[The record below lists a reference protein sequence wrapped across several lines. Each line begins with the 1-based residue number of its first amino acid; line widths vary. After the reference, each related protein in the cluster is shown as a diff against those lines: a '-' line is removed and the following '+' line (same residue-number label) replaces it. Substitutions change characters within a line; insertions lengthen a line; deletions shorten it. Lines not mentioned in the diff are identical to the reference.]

1 MSFRLK
7 GPVLFLVICLP
18 LLCAT
23 NLMAQAVT
31 AEIIGTVTDASGGL
45 LPNAQVT
52 ITNLG
57 TNVSRSMTTTAV
69 GTYAFSLLPVGSYSI
84 SIELSGFKTFTVPSL
99 TLAVGDR
106 ARVDAKMEIGAL
118 TETVEVS
125 ASTAGLLQ
133 TDSAT
138 VGSLVTAESVQDLP
152 VNGRNFIK
160 LVQLQP
166 GVNEGT
172 GLGSGDRPDD
182 RRQTSS
188 FSANGVASEMNNYL
202 LDGLD
207 NNERSIATII
217 VKPSIDAMQEV
228 KVQTNLYGA
237 DVGRAGGAVVN
248 MVTKSGTNDF
258 HGTLFEFVRN
268 DMFDAKDFFNV
279 PQVGNP
285 AAGVKP
291 KYRQNQFG
299 GSLGGPIIKDKTF
312 FFVDYEALRI
322 IQGATHQLKIPT
334 ACQLGREECNG
345 VTQMGN
351 FSDILDFNGTV
362 LNNPVT
368 NTPLE
373 GNIMPPSLINTAGG
387 NYASMYPT
395 LTSAACPDP
404 TNCMWISNVG
414 KTQNAHTGDLRF
426 DHNFSEKDTFFARYS
441 INQTDSVFPGW
452 LPDATVA
459 SVSGISVV
467 GSGFGGNFNSDCYQR
482 QQSFAAGFTH
492 IFRPNLLLQL
502 NFQLARFVT
511 DSEALNR
518 DKPTLQDQI
527 GGPANV
533 NSSYRGTEGLAFIW
547 FVADNYAGL
556 GDQFALPTAY
566 WDTNYQYT
574 GNMVWSRGNHNLKF
588 GAGLLRRDWSQF
600 QALFKAGIMINN
612 NRSGNAMV
620 NLMAS
625 TYMLAIRDLSLVAPQ
640 YRSTEYGLYLQD
652 DWRAN
657 NWLTVNLGVRYD
669 IFTPLKEKHNQLSNF
684 DITDATV
691 RAGGKMWIAGEEGIS
706 DTVNINTQY
715 GDIQPRLGLAA
726 TIAKGTVIRGGFGMS
741 YHPTNVASPA
751 QMKNAPF
758 STAATILNIPM
769 LVPFPLPFP
778 PSTFNDPFP
787 PVEPGATCLSASC
800 GAPEGSSFTIA
811 QATAQDYKY
820 SRIYM
825 YNFMVEKEFA
835 GNVFSIG
842 YVGVAGRNLGRIYT
856 NANMPLPVNGP
867 GGCGIYPAIPA
878 CQPYNSE
885 LPFVS
890 RVQLL
895 KTDGTSNY
903 HGLQLALQRR
913 YRAGLTLSSNY
924 TWGKSLADT
933 GGAGG
938 TCETCGIVLND
949 SHYDYGESDYSV
961 RHRFVVTANYELPF
975 GKSFKGLQQ
984 QFFGG
989 WAVNGIYLYSTGLP
1003 FNVMNTEDLQGTDS
1017 YQGTATGN
1025 RPDKLAQPENFNKT
1039 ISQWFDITAFRRQA
1053 LGTAGNMERNSF
1065 HNPNMTRVDFSVF
1078 KDFLITETVKLQFR
1092 AEFFNIFNT
1101 PTFGSP
1107 NATIS
1112 SWTNSDKTDRTA
1124 TPTSAGNFGSIT
1136 STNGQYTPRDIQFA
1150 LKLIF

>member
-1 MSFRLK
+1 
-7 GPVLFLVICLP
+7 
-18 LLCAT
+18 
-23 NLMAQAVT
+23 MAQAVT
-31 AEIIGTVTDASGGL
+31 AEIIGTVTDSSGGV
-45 LPNAQVT
+45 LPNAKVT

-57 TNVSRSMTTTAV
+57 TNISRSMTTTGV
-69 GTYAFSLLPVGSYSI
+69 GTYAFSLLPVGSYSV
-84 SIELSGFKTFTVPSL
+84 SVEAAGFKTFTVPTI

-125 ASTAGLLQ
+125 ASSAGLLQ

-138 VGSLVTAESVQDLP
+138 VGGLVTDTAVQDLP

-166 GVNEGT
+166 GVTEGT

-182 RRQTSS
+182 RRQTSYI
-188 FSANGVASEMNNYL
+188 SANGVSGEMNNYL
-202 LDGLD
+202 LDGMD

-248 MVTKSGTNDF
+248 MVTKSGTNSY
-258 HGTLFEFVRN
+258 HGTVFEFVRN
-268 DMFDAKDFFNV
+268 DKFDAKDFFNV
-279 PQVGNP
+279 KQPGNP
-285 AAGVKP
+285 VAGIKP

-299 GSLGGPIIKDKTF
+299 GSFGGPIIKDKTF
-312 FFVDYEALRI
+312 FFADYEGLRI

-351 FSDILDFNGTV
+351 FSDILAFNGKV
-362 LNNPVT
+362 LNDPVFG
-368 NTPLE
+368 TPLM
-373 GNIMPPSLINTAGG
+373 NNVMPLSLINTAGG
-387 NYASMYPT
+387 NYANMYPT
-395 LTSAACPDP
+395 LTKAACPDP
-404 TNCMWISNVG
+404 TNCLYISNVG
-414 KTQNAHTGDLRF
+414 KTQFAHTGDLRF
-426 DHNFSEKDTFFARYS
+426 DHHFGEKDTLFARYS

-459 SVSGISVV
+459 GVSGISVV

-482 QQSFAAGFTH
+482 QQSLAVGFTH
-492 IFRPNLLLQL
+492 IFRPNLLMQL
-502 NFQLARFVT
+502 NAQVARFVT

-518 DKPTLQDQI
+518 DKPTLQNQI

-533 NSSYRGTEGLAFIW
+533 NSSFRGTEGLAFIW
-547 FVADNYAGL
+547 FQSDGYAGV

-566 WDTNYQYT
+566 WDTNYQYN
-574 GNMVWSRGNHNLKF
+574 GNVVWTKGKHNLKF
-588 GAGLLRRDWSQF
+588 GASLLRRDWSQF
-600 QALFKAGIMINN
+600 QTLFKAGIFMNN
-612 NRSGNAMV
+612 ARSGNAMV
-620 NLMAS
+620 NLMAG
-625 TYMLAIRDLSLVAPQ
+625 TFQLALRDLSLVAPQ
-640 YRSTEYGLYLQD
+640 YRSTEYGLYVQD

-657 NWLTVNLGVRYD
+657 SWLTVNLGVRYD
-669 IFTPLKEKHNQLSNF
+669 VFAPLREKHNQLSNF
-684 DITDATV
+684 DITNPAV
-691 RAGGKMWIAGEEGIS
+691 RAGGKMWVAGKDGIS
-706 DTVNINTQY
+706 DTVNIDTQY
-715 GDIQPRLGLAA
+715 GDIQPRLGFAA

-758 STAATILNIPM
+758 STAYTAVNPPM
-769 LVPFPLPFP
+769 FGAPFPAATWDNPVFWL
-778 PSTFNDPFP
+778 P
-787 PVEPGATCLSASC
+787 PVAPGPTCLSASC
-800 GAPEGSSFTIA
+800 GAPAGSSFTIA
-811 QATAQDYKY
+811 QGTAQDYKY

-825 YNFMVEKEFA
+825 YNLMLERDFG

-842 YVGVAGRNLGRIYT
+842 YVGVAGRNLGKIYT
-856 NANMPLPVNGP
+856 NANMPLPPLGP
-867 GGCGIYPAIPA
+867 GGCGIYPVTNA

-895 KTDGTSNY
+895 KTNGTSNY

-913 YRAGLTLSSNY
+913 LKAGLTLSSNY
-924 TWGKSLADT
+924 VWGKSLADT

-938 TCETCGIVLND
+938 TCGTCGIVMNNI
-949 SHYDYGESDYSV
+949 HYDYGESDFSV
-961 RHRFVVTANYELPF
+961 RQRFVLTANYELPF
-975 GKSFKGLQQ
+975 GKSFKGVQKQVL
-984 QFFGG
+984 GG
-989 WAVNGIYLYSTGLP
+989 WSVNGIYLYSTGLP
-1003 FNVMNTEDLQGTDS
+1003 FTVINSEGVQGTNS
-1017 YQGTATGN
+1017 YQGTAGGD
-1025 RPDKLAQPENFNKT
+1025 RPNALAQPENFNKT
-1039 ISQWFDITAFRRQA
+1039 ARQWFDITAFRRQPV
-1053 LGTAGNMERNSF
+1053 GTAGNEERNSF
-1065 HNPNMTRVDFSVF
+1065 HAPNMTRVDFSVF
-1078 KDFLITETVKLQFR
+1078 KDFQIMETVKLQFR
-1092 AEFFNIFNT
+1092 AEFFNLFNT
-1101 PTFGSP
+1101 PTLGTP

-1112 SWTNSDKTDRTA
+1112 NWTGPIGTPDA
-1124 TPTSAGNFGSIT
+1124 TPTSGANFGQIL